1 MGKKVLFDSN
11 KKQKQKSDN
20 RIMVNIWRKTT
31 KNKDVI
37 LPKFNRYQFEQ
48 TMNTFPI
55 IPLSGYTA
63 SDPTSVSFFHNDGTF
78 FSFMIASLPILFS
91 IFFLFLGSQIDF
103 KILDDIPLLLPFKRN
118 YKFK

>member
-1 MGKKVLFDSN
+1 MDKKVLFDSN

-20 RIMVNIWRKTT
+20 RIMVNIWPERTKT
-31 KNKDVI
+31 KDDV

-63 SDPTSVSFFHNDGTF
+63 SDPTNVSFFHNDGTF
-78 FSFMIASLPILFS
+78 FSFMIAALPILFS
-91 IFFLFLGSQIDF
+91 IFFLVLGSQIDF
-103 KILDDIPLLLPFKRN
+103 KILDDLPFLLPFKNN
-118 YKFK
+118 YII